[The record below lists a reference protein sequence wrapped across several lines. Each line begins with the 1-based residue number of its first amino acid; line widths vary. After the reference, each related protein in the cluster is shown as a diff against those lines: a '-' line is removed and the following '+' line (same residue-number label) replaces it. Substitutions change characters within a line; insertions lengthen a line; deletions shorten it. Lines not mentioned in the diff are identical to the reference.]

1 MSHVRGRRPERK
13 GTSWTMDKMQILVK
27 KHPDLENDFRQIL
40 DDDDAHRGLRESI
53 LPPSWLHQMT
63 TDRVATIVKS
73 RHELAGWFSLDF
85 ADGPNFSGRAMV
97 VET

>member
-1 MSHVRGRRPERK
+1 MYEVAGQNVK
-13 GTSWTMDKMQILVK
+13 DTSWTMDKMQILVK

-63 TDRVATIVKS
+63 TDWVATIVKS